1 MKNQWK
7 KVQLQL
13 HYLRH
18 VKTFGKFEVEM
29 EIKRQFPILL
39 IYDRLK
45 TEEVILIF

>member
-7 KVQLQL
+7 KVQLQM

-18 VKTFGKFEVEM
+18 VKIFGKFEVNM
-29 EIKRQFPILL
+29 EIKWQIPILL

-45 TEEVILIF
+45 TER